1 MPQFSNASR
10 NVQIAGI
17 AAICWAIWK
26 TRNSSCFER
35 KFLKNPA
42 DLIFL
47 ATSFMKYWAGAHFD
61 TEAAQLQH
69 GASALINLALG
80 NGGRNRDGNA
90 ALINPHLRLE
100 QGGED
105 MDTEAQANTDADNM
119 QS

>member
-35 KFLKNPA
+35 KFLKNHV